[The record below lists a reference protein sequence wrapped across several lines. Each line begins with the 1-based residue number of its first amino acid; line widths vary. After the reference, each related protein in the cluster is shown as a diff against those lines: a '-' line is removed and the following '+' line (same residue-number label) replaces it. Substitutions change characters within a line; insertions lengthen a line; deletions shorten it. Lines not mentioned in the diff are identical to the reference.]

1 MGGADDAAVRAEE
14 SISGGV
20 VVWSDAVSSHDP
32 DHLLVMVHAILGS
45 ARPAHQSA
53 LPQSELTKMRGDM
66 CFLSSRPLASFM
78 IVVEHA

>member
-32 DHLLVMVHAILGS
+32 DHLVMVHAILG
-45 ARPAHQSA
+45 R
-53 LPQSELTKMRGDM
+53 
-66 CFLSSRPLASFM
+66 
-78 IVVEHA
+78 